1 MLLGL
6 LIGGWIMAKKND
18 SGKSYELLQSF
29 ASKAKIELEKML
41 KVIGE
46 EANLSSQFLKGKI
59 DILGIN
65 TEIEKKYRELG
76 KEAYLLI
83 SEGKL
88 NDSKLKAVALELD
101 QLYSKVDQRRK
112 NIDKLKDQIKKSSP
126 LTKKKA

>member
-1 MLLGL
+1 
-6 LIGGWIMAKKND
+6 MAKKND